1 MANISAIKLPD
12 GVTYDL
18 VDRVSTIDVATTSAN
33 GLMSSSD
40 KTKLDGIASGAE
52 VNYVSNITNNYETLR
67 DDPPSLYVKSS
78 TITYN
83 GSYQT
88 ILLTVAAIGKKNGVC
103 GLDASSKVPASMIP
117 SGYAN
122 VQSDWNE
129 VDSTADAFI
138 KNKPTIPIATTLAP
152 IMDGM
157 ATVGSDT
164 RWAKGDHVHPTDT
177 SRVPTTRTVNG
188 KALSTNIW
196 LYAENIPC
204 EDGENDVEAAL
215 AEKQNELVSGT
226 NIKTINGT
234 SVLGSGNITVGGDSN
249 VQSDWNE
256 ADSTDDAYIKNKPT
270 IPSKNVWYGTCS
282 TSASIQQKAV
292 TTLSGDFTLDEGNI
306 LLVEFASSNSYDG
319 TATLSVDE
327 LTAEAIYVNGSPT
340 NDHRWRAGEV
350 VIFVYDGYHF
360 NLIEQGMATT
370 SYYGITKLSSSTS
383 STSELIAAT
392 PKAVKVAYDEATD
405 ATATPTASKKSKFDS
420 DAHMNST
427 DMTTG
432 SGGEVETFVNG
443 LNVNGGG
450 VVKTNVTPTSGTNY
464 SGYGNCYYE
473 VMGKLVHFHIGIQG
487 LTANTSATIYTM
499 PSGLRPSTTM
509 AYKGGGGNSD
519 STSHLFANAD
529 GTIAVNSPQQYA
541 IGDIWYFAL

>member
-129 VDSTADAFI
+129 
-138 KNKPTIPIATTLAP
+138 
-152 IMDGM
+152 
-157 ATVGSDT
+157 
-164 RWAKGDHVHPTDT
+164 
-177 SRVPTTRTVNG
+177 
-188 KALSTNIW
+188 
-196 LYAENIPC
+196 
-204 EDGENDVEAAL
+204 
-215 AEKQNELVSGT
+215 
-226 NIKTINGT
+226 
-234 SVLGSGNITVGGDSN
+234 
-249 VQSDWNE
+249 

-270 IPSKNVWYGTCS
+270 IPPKNVWYGTCS

-340 NDHRWRAGEV
+340 NDHRWRAGEA

-392 PKAVKVAYDEATD
+392 PKAVKVAYDLADGKQDEL
-405 ATATPTASKKSKFDS
+405 
-420 DAHMNST
+420 
-427 DMTTG
+427 
-432 SGGEVETFVNG
+432 V
-443 LNVNGGG
+443 
-450 VVKTNVTPTSGTNY
+450 SGTNI
-464 SGYGNCYYE
+464 
-473 VMGKLVHFHIGIQG
+473 K
-487 LTANTSATIYTM
+487 TIN
-499 PSGLRPSTTM
+499 
-509 AYKGGGGNSD
+509 GNSILGSGD
-519 STSHLFANAD
+519 LTITG
-529 GTIAVNSPQQYA
+529 GTQVKIVR
-541 IGDIWYFAL
+541 W